1 MSCPRAH
8 LAERVVSPTCIVAH
22 SEIQILPGN
31 FAKLRN
37 ETHRGSWGFGQNP
50 GTREESVG

>member
-1 MSCPRAH
+1 MSCPWAH
-8 LAERVVSPTCIVAH
+8 LAERVVSPTGIVAH

-37 ETHRGSWGFGQNP
+37 ETDRGSWGFGQNP
-50 GTREESVG
+50 GTCDVSVG